1 MNTRASDLAAALA
14 ARCTEPFGQAHV
26 APCERT
32 LRIGFFFDGFARHL
46 LKDMQS
52 GRVSNVG
59 KLYMAHPHAEKDDAY
74 INYRRAYISGL
85 GEDYSAD
92 LTTAANGALD
102 SFGGEASEAPQE
114 VAAEQAVK
122 GFPELLDGGR
132 SWWERVSR
140 DLGELLHKPYKAGG
154 VLKDAAIEATVEA
167 MAPLR
172 DNGFSAQLLKS
183 GANTR
188 IEGAIDHLNQEI
200 GKIERAGGVRLK
212 RIELSVYGFD
222 YGATLARAFL
232 QQLLGRCLGE
242 DDQAEYQ
249 GARLVVLFA
258 GLFDG
263 VDRSHGE
270 IPLVEDFLP
279 VPVRTVL
286 DDGGTLPAAVRQA
299 LHLVAAHERRFYRR
313 ARLLGEGNPAWREEL
328 LPGVSEDVGG
338 SLLPG
343 EQKPSAELARVS
355 LQRMY
360 RAAYSAGVPFPPFE
374 ELHEKDADTAQLF
387 AFNDHLDGVSAWGL
401 ARHYRRAAQAS
412 IAELARVRAANG
424 DLMFSPQQQQFAGHI
439 RLYIRWLAALW
450 RPYAQRLRTIGT
462 EEERLHASQ
471 FQSGNSRGMLGFPV
485 ASGAQQQTRQQDLQ
499 TLRDER
505 EALRA
510 QLGWLETV
518 DSEARALRN
527 RLEHLDGW
535 RAAGTPQQAQLCHVL
550 LAEWFNDAPAP
561 LPQPLQRLFGHFI
574 HDQLV
579 QSTVQRSARSLGGQH
594 YFDIRDYDRPEA
606 QT

>member
-1 MNTRASDLAAALA
+1 MLLL
-14 ARCTEPFGQAHV
+14 HI
-26 APCERT
+26 APS
-32 LRIGFFFDGFARHL
+32 
-46 LKDMQS
+46 M
-52 GRVSNVG
+52 
-59 KLYMAHPHAEKDDAY
+59 HPAWAK
-74 INYRRAYISGL
+74 
-85 GEDYSAD
+85 DYSAD

-154 VLKDAAIEATVEA
+154 VLKGAAIEATVEA

-200 GKIERAGGVRLK
+200 WKIERVGGVRLK

-232 QQLLGRCLGE
+232 QKLLGRSLGE
-242 DDQAEYQ
+242 GDQIEYQ

-286 DDGGTLPAAVRQA
+286 DDGGTLPTAVRQA

-313 ARLLGEGNPAWREEL
+313 ARLLGEGKPAWREEL
-328 LPGVSEDVGG
+328 LPGGSEDVGG

-360 RAAYSAGVPFPPFE
+360 RAAYSAGVPFPRFE
-374 ELHEKDADTAQLF
+374 DLADNDLKTAQLF

-401 ARHYRRAAQAS
+401 SRHYQRAARAS
-412 IAELARVRAANG
+412 IVELARVRATN
-424 DLMFSPQQQQFAGHI
+424 DVLMFSPQQQQFAGHM

-450 RPYAQRLRTIGT
+450 RPYAQRLRTIGA
-462 EEERLHASQ
+462 EEERLHSSQ
-471 FQSGNSRGMLGFPV
+471 FQGGSSRGLLGFPV
-485 ASGAQQQTRQQDLQ
+485 AIGAQEQALQ
-499 TLRDER
+499 ALRDER

-518 DSEARALRN
+518 DSEARELRN

-550 LAEWFNDAPAP
+550 LAEWFNDAPSP
-561 LPQPLQRLFGHFI
+561 LPQALQRLFGHFI

-579 QSTVQRSARSLGGQH
+579 QSTAQRSARSLGGNTTSISATTTAPSPRHDPAALAKWGQNGNR
-594 YFDIRDYDRPEA
+594 FIDWR
-606 QT
+606 